1 MSLHES
7 IKVDIARFIERM
19 GDCDIITPDSIAR
32 ACVEKYS
39 DDARLEPHI
48 AYASLEHFKQM
59 ARAELRGRFDDD
71 GSENSAYQQGELFS
85 GHLQERYPIPRKD
98 GEAAS
103 YKRREALT
111 ADEVKW
117 NVRSLRRAADARQ
130 MHARALEAWFESREA
145 A

>member
-1 MSLHES
+1 MSLHET
-7 IKVDIARFIERM
+7 IVADIARFIDGM

-39 DDARLEPHI
+39 EGRLEAHI

-59 ARAELRGRFDDD
+59 ARAALRGRFEDEGDD
-71 GSENSAYQQGELFS
+71 NPAYEQGELFS
-85 GHLQERYPIPRKD
+85 GHLQERYPIPRTE
-98 GEAAS
+98 GVAA